1 MKESLIVIRGPIAAG
16 KSSVS
21 RALHNRMADNASLV
35 ETDAIKRMIDP
46 TRSSEWR
53 RNVAHASAAFII
65 DQLLAVPRTGII
77 EAHTK
82 YPEQLERLA
91 VIAKHHDAPLVKVL
105 LTAPLEVC
113 QTRAADRPTPGLS
126 YSIDQEMV
134 ADYYCNTEPRPGDL
148 VFDTTTQS
156 PDEIS
161 AHIFD
166 HLSIFE

>member
-1 MKESLIVIRGPIAAG
+1 MNESLIVIRGPIAAG

-21 RALHNRMADNASLV
+21 QALHARMADSASLV

-65 DQLLAVPRTGII
+65 ERLLEVPRTGII

-82 YPEQLERLA
+82 HPQQLDRLA
-91 VIAKHHDAPLVKVL
+91 AIAERHGAPLVRVL

-113 QTRAADRPTPGLS
+113 QARAAGRPTPGLS
-126 YSIDQEMV
+126 YSIDREMV
-134 ADYYCNTEPRPGDL
+134 ADYYCNTDPQPGDL
-148 VFDTTTQS
+148 VFDTTAQS
-156 PDEIS
+156 PEEIS
-161 AHIFD
+161 ADIFE
-166 HLSIFE
+166 HLSLSS